1 MRTAEEYKNRH
12 QEFTEASRRHNSN
25 HAEIY
30 KVCKDDFP
38 PIIEEVRK
46 EKFKTLLTQEYP
58 NKYLWDWA

>member
-1 MRTAEEYKNRH
+1 MRTAEEYKNLPIKNLRKL
-12 QEFTEASRRHNSN
+12 SRRHNSN

-46 EKFKTLLTQEYP
+46 KV
-58 NKYLWDWA
+58 